1 MRIVRLCGWGA
12 LAFVAAALQGYV
24 IFWFFDLGGSF
35 LSRTGFGCTAGV
47 ALVEAVVVALAIL
60 KADEMHG
67 SLTSNPHS
75 PLGQSL
81 RSKGTPPPAPP
92 AARSAWD
99 GDWEHPSEASGKMGS
114 ER

>member
-1 MRIVRLCGWGA
+1 MRIVRLCGWGVLA
-12 LAFVAAALQGYV
+12 LGAAVLQGYV
-24 IFWFFDLGGSF
+24 VFWYFDLGVSF
-35 LSRTGFGCTAGV
+35 LSRPGLGCIVGV
-47 ALVEAVVVALAIL
+47 VLVEAVVAALTIL

-81 RSKGTPPPAPP
+81 RSKGTPRPAPP

-99 GDWEHPSEASGKMGS
+99 GDWERPSEASDKMGS